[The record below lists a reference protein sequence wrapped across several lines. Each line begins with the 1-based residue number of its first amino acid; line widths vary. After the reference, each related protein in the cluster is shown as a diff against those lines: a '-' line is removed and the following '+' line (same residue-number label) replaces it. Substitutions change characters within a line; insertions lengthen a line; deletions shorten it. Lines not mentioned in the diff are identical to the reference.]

1 MLLQNKRDRHSPPIG
16 ERCAVKCV
24 LACGGVV
31 LCCFLLVSLGSKEVA
46 AQRTEPPGVRPSA
59 IPSGLGNIPDR
70 TIQFQQL
77 EKKPLKF
84 SARAYFI
91 LVPVIVTDKDGNHV
105 WGLTR
110 DAFQIFEDGKEQ
122 RIASVDEVKTS
133 TAPVQR
139 VPPSRN
145 EFSNAITPDEGGAR
159 RINVIA
165 LDLINT
171 PFLDQVGSR
180 RAAIKYLADSVNRDA
195 IFELVSIDGIG
206 MHVIHDFT
214 SDTDALIAALKKV
227 TSKLDAMAG
236 TETATIRQITTN
248 PGFEQRRGLAVTH
261 VVPLVGGASVSLV
274 DRDSTALEA
283 FARGATPIA
292 EFTQTGAVGSTLG
305 AFQQIAQQLSG
316 IPGRKSLFWITGSF
330 PFDID
335 NTGSSISIGTP
346 YDAYQRTMQLLNNAN
361 VSLYPVDA
369 RGLVVAGEID
379 ASVKVSREAM
389 RVLPEYMAGES
400 QAHQK
405 TLDTMRIFA
414 DTTGGKAY
422 FNTNDLVRALSDAS
436 SDGSSY
442 YMLSYALDTKN
453 NHPGWRKLKIKIK
466 DGDYR
471 IRSREGFFVT
481 PTTMDPSSSAGID
494 IREALTSPL
503 DYTGM
508 PLSVKLDAPVTGGV
522 KRKVGF
528 SLLVPPN
535 AATVDSSDNDRLNL
549 EIWYV
554 VRNVKGE
561 DVSHNNKLY
570 NLNLN
575 ATYLSQLQKS
585 GIGYNDTLEL
595 SPGQYGLRV
604 VVRDNISGRVGSVWA
619 PLQVD

>member
-1 MLLQNKRDRHSPPIG
+1 
-16 ERCAVKCV
+16 
-24 LACGGVV
+24 
-31 LCCFLLVSLGSKEVA
+31 
-46 AQRTEPPGVRPSA
+46 
-59 IPSGLGNIPDR
+59 
-70 TIQFQQL
+70 
-77 EKKPLKF
+77 
-84 SARAYFI
+84 

-105 WGLTR
+105 SGLTK

-122 RIASVDEVKTS
+122 RIASVDEIKTS

-171 PFLDQVGSR
+171 PFLAQIGSR
-180 RAAIKYLADSVNRDA
+180 QAAIKFLTKSINRDA
-195 IFELVSIDGIG
+195 LCELVSIDGNG
-206 MHVIHDFT
+206 MHVLHDFT
-214 SDTDALIAALKKV
+214 SDTDVLIAALKKV

-236 TETATIRQITTN
+236 TDTETIRQATAN
-248 PGFEQRRGLAVTH
+248 PSLEQRNGLAVTY
-261 VVPLVGGASVSLV
+261 VVPLVGGASVALV

-283 FARGATPIA
+283 FARGAEPIA
-292 EFTQTGAVGSTLG
+292 EFAQVGAVGSTLG

-335 NTGSSISIGTP
+335 NTGGSISVGTP
-346 YDAYQRTMQLLNNAN
+346 FDAYQRTMQLLNTAN
-361 VSLYPVDA
+361 ISLYPVDA

-379 ASVKVSREAM
+379 ASMKVSREAM
-389 RVLPEYMAGES
+389 RALPEYMARES
-400 QAHQK
+400 HAHQQ

-422 FNTNDLVRALSDAS
+422 FNTNDLVRALNDAA

-453 NHPGWRKLKIKIK
+453 NHPGWRKLKVKIK
-466 DGDYR
+466 DADYR

-508 PLSVKLDAPVTGGV
+508 PLSVKLDAPVTSGV

-535 AATVDSSDNDRLNL
+535 AATVDASDNDRLNL

-561 DVSHNNKLY
+561 NVGHNNKLY

-575 ATYLSQLQKS
+575 ATYLAQLQKS
-585 GIGYNDTLEL
+585 GIGYNDTMEL
-595 SPGQYGLRV
+595 PPGQYGLRV
-604 VVRDNISGRVGSVWA
+604 VVRDNITGRVGSVWA
-619 PLQVD
+619 PLQID

>member
-1 MLLQNKRDRHSPPIG
+1 MFLQNKRVAVHDQS
-16 ERCAVKCV
+16 RCRVKNV
-24 LACGGVV
+24 VAGGAVV
-31 LCCFLLVSLGSKEVA
+31 LCCFLLVPLGSEELA
-46 AQRTEPPGVRPSA
+46 AQQRAAPPGVGPSA
-59 IPSGLGNIPDR
+59 IPRPGNMPDR

-77 EKKPLKF
+77 DKKPLKF

-91 LVPVIVTDKDGNHV
+91 LVPVIVTDKEGNHV
-105 WGLTR
+105 SGLNR
-110 DAFQIFEDGKEQ
+110 DSFQIFEDGKEQ
-122 RIASVDEVKTS
+122 TIASVDEIKTS
-133 TAPVQR
+133 TVPVQR
-139 VPPSRN
+139 LPASQN
-145 EFSNAITPDEGGAR
+145 EFSNAIAPDGGAR

-180 RAAIKYLADSVNRDA
+180 QAAIKFLTKSINRDA
-195 IFELVSIDGIG
+195 LFELVSIDGNG
-206 MHVIHDFT
+206 MHVLHDFT
-214 SDTDALIAALKKV
+214 SDTEVLIAALKKV
-227 TSKLDAMAG
+227 ASKLDAMAG
-236 TETATIRQITTN
+236 TDTETIRQATAN
-248 PGFEQRRGLAVTH
+248 PSLEQRNSFAVTYNAK
-261 VVPLVGGASVSLV
+261 GVSLV
-274 DRDSTALEA
+274 DLDSTALEA
-283 FARGATPIA
+283 FARGAGPIA
-292 EFTQTGAVGSTLG
+292 EFAQVGAVGSTLG

-335 NTGSSISIGTP
+335 NTGGSISVGTP
-346 YDAYQRTMQLLNNAN
+346 FDAYQRTMQLLNTAN
-361 VSLYPVDA
+361 ISLYPVDA

-389 RVLPEYMAGES
+389 RALPEYMAGES
-400 QAHQK
+400 HAHQK
-405 TLDTMRIFA
+405 TVDTMRIFA

-422 FNTNDLVRALSDAS
+422 FNTNDLVRALSDAA

-453 NHPGWRKLKIKIK
+453 NHPGWRKLKVKIK

-481 PTTMDPSSSAGID
+481 PTTMDPSSSEGID

-508 PLSVKLDAPVTGGV
+508 PLSVKLDAPVTSGV

-535 AATVDSSDNDRLNL
+535 AATVDASDNDRLNL

-561 DVSHNNKLY
+561 NVSHNNKLY

-575 ATYLSQLQKS
+575 ATYLAQLQKS

-595 SPGQYGLRV
+595 PPGQYGLRV
-604 VVRDNISGRVGSVWA
+604 VVRDNITGRVGSVWA
-619 PLQVD
+619 PLQID

>member
-1 MLLQNKRDRHSPPIG
+1 VLLQNKRVAVHDQSP
-16 ERCAVKCV
+16 RCRVRNVVAGGAV
-24 LACGGVV
+24 A
-31 LCCFLLVSLGSKEVA
+31 LCCFLLLPLGSEDLA
-46 AQRTEPPGVRPSA
+46 AQQRGEPPGVRPSA
-59 IPSGLGNIPDR
+59 IPSQMGDLPDR

-77 EKKPLKF
+77 DKKPLKF

-91 LVPVIVTDKDGNHV
+91 LVPVIVTDKNGNHV
-105 WGLTR
+105 PGLTK

-122 RIASVDEVKTS
+122 TIASVDEIQTS
-133 TAPVQR
+133 TVPVQR
-139 VPPSRN
+139 LPAARN
-145 EFSNAITPDEGGAR
+145 EFSNAIAPEGGAR

-180 RAAIKYLADSVNRDA
+180 RAAIKYLTNSINRDA
-195 IFELVSIDGIG
+195 LFELVSIDGNG
-206 MHVIHDFT
+206 MHVLHDFT
-214 SDTDALIAALKKV
+214 SDTEVLIAALKKV
-227 TSKLDAMAG
+227 ESKLDAMAG
-236 TETATIRQITTN
+236 TDTETIRQASGN
-248 PGFEQRRGLAVTH
+248 PSLGEPNGLAVTYD
-261 VVPLVGGASVSLV
+261 VNGVSLV
-274 DRDSTALEA
+274 DRDSTALEG

-292 EFTQTGAVGSTLG
+292 EFAQVGAVGGTLG

-335 NTGSSISIGTP
+335 NTGSSISVGTP
-346 YDAYQRTMQLLNNAN
+346 FDAYQRTMQLLNNAN
-361 VSLYPVDA
+361 ISLYPVDA

-389 RVLPEYMAGES
+389 RALPEYMAGES
-400 QAHQK
+400 RAHQK

-422 FNTNDLVRALSDAS
+422 FNTNDLVRALNDAS
-436 SDGSSY
+436 NDGSSY
-442 YMLSYALDTKN
+442 YVLSYALDTKN
-453 NHPGWRKLKIKIK
+453 NHPGWRKLKVKVK
-466 DGDYR
+466 DGDYG

-481 PTTMDPSSSAGID
+481 PTTMDPSSSEGMD

-508 PLSVKLDAPVTGGV
+508 PLSVKLDAPVTSGV

-528 SLLVPPN
+528 SLLIPAN
-535 AATVDSSDNDRLNL
+535 AATVDATDNDRLNL

-561 DVSHNNKLY
+561 SVSHNSKMY

-575 ATYLSQLQKS
+575 ATYLAQLQQS

-595 SPGQYGLRV
+595 PPGQYGLRV
-604 VVRDNISGRVGSVWA
+604 VVRDNITGRVGSVWA
-619 PLQVD
+619 PLQIE